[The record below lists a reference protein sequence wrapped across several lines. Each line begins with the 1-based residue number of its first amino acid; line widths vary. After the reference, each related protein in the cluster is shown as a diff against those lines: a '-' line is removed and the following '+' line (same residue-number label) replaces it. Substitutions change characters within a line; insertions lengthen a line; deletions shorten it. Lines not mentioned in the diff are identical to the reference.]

1 MKQKK
6 IYIAIAD
13 SFPASTMNV
22 VPFTTRKKAAAHVI
36 ERIRKYIEGTPW
48 NPDHWTGYGKTG
60 EHHIDAMYNI
70 DFSMDDAIVYNDHVE
85 TSAIFGIAVR
95 NMDDPANAEFGVF
108 NSPVKPAVESL
119 ARALWDGM
127 ANPDGEVEDDIKAAT
142 GYLRAMFPEVEV
154 ISEELES
161 FYFDYDGV
169 EYDITLKYDRDEN
182 NQLHGGKIIVSN
194 YDDTMEPVTIDRDTP
209 DVKGT
214 LEKYF
219 KKAKSA
225 GDSPDSDVE
234 SLARTLWDGM
244 YDRSSKLDDDL
255 KAATDYIR
263 AMFPG
268 AENIRYTFGLS
279 YFDYDGGKYFIRPE
293 YSLDEKGKV
302 QYAKII
308 VREYDCKLE
317 PVSVDR
323 DTRDV
328 KGTLEKFF
336 KKAKSAGNSKDSTD
350 SHAANLWES
359 MADPDS
365 DECADTNAALVYL
378 ESVLPQADIRKTGW
392 ALIQLEYKGM
402 EYSVSL
408 HYFHGDEDDS
418 YILFFNKQSGSADLR
433 IYRDTENP
441 DEQIRKLFESP
452 DSPAEP
458 SLTDRVTKLEA
469 VVKTLNSEIR
479 KIKKIIKK

>member
-95 NMDDPANAEFGVF
+95 NMDDPANAEFGV
-108 NSPVKPAVESL
+108 
-119 ARALWDGM
+119 
-127 ANPDGEVEDDIKAAT
+127 
-142 GYLRAMFPEVEV
+142 
-154 ISEELES
+154 
-161 FYFDYDGV
+161 
-169 EYDITLKYDRDEN
+169 
-182 NQLHGGKIIVSN
+182 SN
-194 YDDTMEPVTIDRDTP
+194 
-209 DVKGT
+209 
-214 LEKYF
+214 
-219 KKAKSA
+219 
-225 GDSPDSDVE
+225 SPDSDVE

-336 KKAKSAGNSKDSTD
+336 KKAKSAGDSQDSTD

-392 ALIQLEYKGM
+392 ALIQLEYEGM

-469 VVKTLNSEIR
+469 VVKTLNAEIR

>member
-1 MKQKK
+1 MKYE
-6 IYIAIAD
+6 IIEHEVLSVADIAAIIQFD
-13 SFPASTMNV
+13 SYTDALAAVKAINESDETNTPGSASVGHTGAFRVGRCV
-22 VPFTTRKKAAAHVI
+22 VFNAYSQAC
-36 ERIRKYIEGTPW
+36 
-48 NPDHWTGYGKTG
+48 YGKFLKIVGSLESPAESG
-60 EHHIDAMYNI
+60 E
-70 DFSMDDAIVYNDHVE
+70 
-85 TSAIFGIAVR
+85 SAV
-95 NMDDPANAEFGVF
+95 D
-108 NSPVKPAVESL
+108 SL

-127 ANPDGEVEDDIKAAT
+127 
-142 GYLRAMFPEVEV
+142 
-154 ISEELES
+154 
-161 FYFDYDGV
+161 
-169 EYDITLKYDRDEN
+169 
-182 NQLHGGKIIVSN
+182 
-194 YDDTMEPVTIDRDTP
+194 
-209 DVKGT
+209 
-214 LEKYF
+214 
-219 KKAKSA
+219 
-225 GDSPDSDVE
+225 
-234 SLARTLWDGM
+234 
-244 YDRSSKLDDDL
+244 YDRSRKLDDDL

-268 AENIRYTFGLS
+268 AENIRYTYGLS

-323 DTRDV
+323 DTSDV

-336 KKAKSAGNSKDSTD
+336 KKAKSAGDSQDSTD

-365 DECADTNAALVYL
+365 DECADTNAVLVYL

-458 SLTDRVTKLEA
+458 SLTDRVAKLEA
-469 VVKTLNSEIR
+469 VVKTLNAEIR